1 VCTGSA
7 LTQLSPSP
15 GGSYYAIDQYQ
26 RPIRSPNAPDTE
38 TSHAG
43 RYSYLRPP
51 SSFPVSP
58 NAALHMKALSAAAA
72 SGQTY
77 LDAVRLGFDLD
88 PVGDAK
94 ELAQLAAIKADMKK
108 GREEARAV
116 AEKCM
121 E

>member
-1 VCTGSA
+1 M
-7 LTQLSPSP
+7 QLSPSP
-15 GGSYYAIDQYQ
+15 GGSYYAIDQFQ
-26 RPIRSPNAPDTE
+26 RPIRSPNPPDTTE
-38 TSHAG
+38 TSLAG
-43 RYSYLRPP
+43 PSSFFRPP
-51 SSFPVSP
+51 SSFPASP
-58 NAALHMKALSAAAA
+58 NAALHVQALSAAAA

-88 PVGDAK
+88 PVVDAK